1 MSGMLASVSN
11 LEEALLA
18 ESLAV
23 DIIDLKQP
31 ARGALGALEIGEV
44 AAIVAA
50 LKAETHVSATVG
62 DLPMQPEILFD
73 AVQAM
78 AATGVDY
85 VKIGFF
91 PGGDWQACI
100 DRLAEISKRHALI
113 AVLFAD
119 AHPDFASVETLSQA
133 GFRGVMLDTMD
144 KRAGSLK
151 QQLTDQQLT
160 QFVDTARRQT
170 LLTGLA
176 GSLRLEDIAPL
187 LTLQADYL
195 GFRGALCRQQLRT
208 AELDPGQISA
218 IRDHLRGFSDSIPKA
233 RINCQTPALGA

>member
-11 LEEALLA
+11 LEEALLT
-18 ESLAV
+18 ESCKV

-44 AAIVAA
+44 KAIVAA
-50 LKAETHVSATVG
+50 LNAETCISATVG
-62 DLPMQPEILFD
+62 DLPMQADILFD

-91 PGGDWQACI
+91 PGGDWLACI
-100 DRLAEISKRHALI
+100 DRLAEISRYHALI

-119 AHPDFASVETLSQA
+119 TQPDFAIIEKLSQA

-144 KRAGSLK
+144 KTAGSLTHFLPPMK
-151 QQLTDQQLT
+151 LL
-160 QFVDTARRQT
+160 QFVETARGY
-170 LLTGLA
+170 LMLTGLA
-176 GSLRLEDIAPL
+176 GSLRQHDIPG
-187 LTLQADYL
+187 LQALEVDYL
-195 GFRGALCRQQLRT
+195 GFRGALCHQHQRT
-208 AELDPGQISA
+208 AQLDSNRIVE
-218 IRDHLRGFSDSIPKA
+218 IRDCLQRLKQSS
-233 RINCQTPALGA
+233 PAVA